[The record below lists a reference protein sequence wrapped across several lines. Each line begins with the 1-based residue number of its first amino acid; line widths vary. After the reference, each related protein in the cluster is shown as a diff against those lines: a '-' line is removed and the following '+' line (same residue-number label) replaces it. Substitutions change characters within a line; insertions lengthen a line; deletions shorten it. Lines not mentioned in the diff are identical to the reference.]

1 MKNWTVGTS
10 IVCDHWSHNYAFT
23 STAAFVSWSSWVLY
37 FESQIKRTV
46 QQNIRQTDVH
56 INRHIYNYY
65 YTLRCINRYALLTYL
80 LLHSFRSWE
89 FSLEWVLYW
98 AIVCGYFWDPSLQF
112 WPRGETKYLSETI
125 SGPDVRSE
133 IFFLNIL
140 HKTFFN
146 LFIHLQRFFLN
157 FPGVFSWK
165 TATWKLFEFLSFW
178 ITRAAKLISE
188 KVQLLSFFSSSCTV
202 LITEAF

>member
-1 MKNWTVGTS
+1 M
-10 IVCDHWSHNYAFT
+10 CDHWSHNYAFT

-98 AIVCGYFWDPSLQF
+98 AIVCGYFWDPSF
-112 WPRGETKYLSETI
+112 GRGAKQNTSLRQSQARMYGRKSFFFIYHL
-125 SGPDVRSE
+125 GRSHPSVHF
-133 IFFLNIL
+133 IKHFLIY
-140 HKTFFN
+140 
-146 LFIHLQRFFLN
+146 LFIYKGFSSTFLAF
-157 FPGVFSWK
+157 FPGR
-165 TATWKLFEFLSFW
+165 L
-178 ITRAAKLISE
+178 
-188 KVQLLSFFSSSCTV
+188 
-202 LITEAF
+202 